1 VAPSAEVPV
10 RVQMCVHADVKDAAT
25 HLLSR
30 LPRPTAPQAP
40 SLELLRA
47 PVWSTWARFKMDVDQ
62 AKVEAYANEI
72 ASRAF
77 PRSHLEVDDRWS
89 PKYGDLTFDPVK
101 FPDAAGMVSRLHA
114 RGFTVTVW
122 IVPFAEP
129 SSEAYA
135 EGAARG
141 FWLKAADGTPLTVTW
156 WQGEGVALNVSDTGA
171 LGWFAVR
178 LRALQEAT
186 GVDGFKFDAGEA
198 MFVPEGVMDDANAF
212 CGHWARF
219 AATFGGGGEVRC
231 AHQSQD
237 AGLWTREFDKDS
249 RWGLQNGLRALITTA
264 LHLGVLGYP
273 FVLPDMVGGNA
284 YSEEMTSRSLRLMTY
299 SDGEAGDC
307 ERWRVIAI
315 NCHPVPSSVIEC
327 HRARLF

>member
-1 VAPSAEVPV
+1 
-10 RVQMCVHADVKDAAT
+10 M
-25 HLLSR
+25 
-30 LPRPTAPQAP
+30 
-40 SLELLRA
+40 
-47 PVWSTWARFKMDVDQ
+47 
-62 AKVEAYANEI
+62 
-72 ASRAF
+72 
-77 PRSHLEVDDRWS
+77 
-89 PKYGDLTFDPVK
+89 
-101 FPDAAGMVSRLHA
+101 SRLHA

-156 WQGEGVALNVSDTGA
+156 WQVSELPAATGFGTECRGLATECRGLGTEYNGLGSYTPPLSAACWQGEGVALNVSDTGA

-178 LRALQEAT
+178 LRALQVTVTLKRPQEAEECPKGARVMPMMTRTFPRLLDRLPCRDGALQEAT